1 MFPPF
6 HPHVDFLGRPLRNE
20 QLPADEFMN
29 QPTPS
34 EEIQEEFPER
44 PGEHASWFQPKQN
57 RSPDQSASSFDR
69 FTGIGP
75 ILKITQSAY
84 QEILADLVEQP
95 FRNEK
100 AGMLLGPAAED
111 DLVTHYIPDRKG
123 RATPSSFTLDA
134 DGLNKTLRKYKQ
146 VNLTCKGVVH
156 AHPPGVL
163 QPSFGDLLY
172 VAKLFS
178 NPKNKKTSQV
188 LLPIICNGRFYPYL
202 IDANRPQE
210 ILVANLILI

>member
-6 HPHVDFLGRPLRNE
+6 HTHVDFLGRPLRHE
-20 QLPADEFMN
+20 PLPADEFMEHPMSAQDN
-29 QPTPS
+29 EEEIPEKS
-34 EEIQEEFPER
+34 EEYS
-44 PGEHASWFQPKQN
+44 SWFQPKQN
-57 RSPDQSASSFDR
+57 SVPDQAATSFDR

-111 DLVTHYIPDRKG
+111 DLVTHYISDRNG

-134 DGLNKTLRKYKQ
+134 DGLNKVLRQYKQ
-146 VNLTCKGVVH
+146 VGLTCKGVVP

-163 QPSFGDLLY
+163 KLSFGDLLY
-172 VAKLFS
+172 VAKLFA
-178 NPKNKKTSQV
+178 NPKNKKASQV